1 MVVLKGWK
9 LVSFPFITTRL
20 GSATQRDFQ
29 ELSEITSMLASPETV
44 VVVEDGPVVV
54 VDESVVVVVVDGPV
68 VVVLDGPEVVVVVTQ
83 LSLSSSHMVS
93 PEQGFVPATQ
103 ASPAQLSTPVQ

>member
-20 GSATQRDFQ
+20 GRATQRDFQ
-29 ELSEITSMLASPETV
+29 ELSEITSMLAPSETV

-68 VVVLDGPEVVVVVTQ
+68 VVVLDGPAVVVVDGVTH
-83 LSLSSSHMVS
+83 S
-93 PEQGFVPATQ
+93 
-103 ASPAQLSTPVQ
+103 